1 MLICLS
7 LSVHHPPVILR
18 VLILKLKTLKANIKL
33 FSTDFPIR
41 AKEAGV
47 LRRVLFE
54 VT

>member
-7 LSVHHPPVILR
+7 LSVHCPPVTLH
-18 VLILKLKTLKANIKL
+18 VLVLKLKTLKANIKL

-41 AKEAGV
+41 AEEAGV